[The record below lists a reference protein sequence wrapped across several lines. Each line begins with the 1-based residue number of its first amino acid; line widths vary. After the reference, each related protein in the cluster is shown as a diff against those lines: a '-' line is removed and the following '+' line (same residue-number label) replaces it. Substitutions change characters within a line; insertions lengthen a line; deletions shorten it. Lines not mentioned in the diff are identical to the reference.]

1 MSRNVQFEPEAA
13 RELLEAADFYDHERG
28 GLGSEF
34 LDEVDDSIR
43 DIVDAPESYPVVL
56 GLTRKLVLQRFPYL
70 VTYYIREQE
79 IVVTAIAHQRRR
91 PFYWRDRV

>member
-1 MSRNVQFEPEAA
+1 MSRNVQFEPEAE
-13 RELLEAADFYDHERG
+13 RELLEAADFYDHERA

-70 VTYYIREQE
+70 VTYYVREQE